1 MPGTNNSPFRERFT
15 EIGAVLKKE
24 DVNRAALPSMEGL
37 KFDTKFDISQLEG
50 FTGPPIDV
58 KGVADK
64 VKPVGVGDLRID
76 ADLGKLDEG
85 IQKIQNQ
92 QISEKIRKW
101 IEEAQKLIA
110 KRQFRP
116 AIKVLDE
123 ALNADSTSDLA
134 LFLKAHCLYGLGDLN
149 TALTVLNS
157 AQHYVRDPE
166 MLILILILQA
176 ACVRAITA
184 AFEAKLGTLIEK
196 KRFAEALALV
206 EAELRH
212 QPANAALV
220 YHRCGV
226 LYLMGKV
233 RDAKQAALTAMQSVG
248 PENAGLFQ
256 DLLNHITVEENQRF
270 LEAARQALRRCDPAQ
285 ALKQLQPCRAA
296 LAGYEQY
303 EAVRSYIEEKSSRGF
318 IRAVFS
324 SRKKILPLTE
334 PLREK
339 LLLWLLAEEFNTG
352 VAAMNAAKFD
362 QAATAFTTASKID
375 DRCKMIC
382 FLHGLSIFNGF
393 ELALQRQDKPLDL
406 NHTIASLGVSADL
419 FMRASTEPAVAQQSR
434 NLRQAALSYL
444 SQLKEVA
451 RERARREEEARPV
464 NELIKNFNSLMDSLQ
479 NNPIGSVTDLE
490 NAERNFRNLRQ
501 RCDKLRKNRTKEQG
515 REVLDQIF
523 SAIDRN
529 LEQVDKIR
537 DDVRKNEQVQLINN
551 CVTSLNTM
559 MQYFNS
565 NPIRNLQELEQARN
579 MVNSLSDMVDKAR
592 TGERRGSD
600 GSRVLDQLEE
610 VIQNLKRQLLS

>member
-1 MPGTNNSPFRERFT
+1 MAETNSSAFRERFT
-15 EIGAVLKKE
+15 EIGAVLKRE
-24 DVNRAALPSMEGL
+24 EMNRAALPSTDGL
-37 KFDTKFDISQLEG
+37 KLDTKFDISQLEG

-64 VKPVGVGDLRID
+64 VKPAGVGDLRIE

-85 IQKIQNQ
+85 IQKIQRQ
-92 QISEKIRKW
+92 QIDQKIRKW

-123 ALNADSTSDLA
+123 ALAADSASALA
-134 LFLKAHCLYGLGDLN
+134 LFLKAHCLYGLGDYDA
-149 TALTVLNS
+149 ALAIS
-157 AQHYVRDPE
+157 DAAQQYVRNPE
-166 MLILILILQA
+166 MLILILVLQA

-184 AFEAKLGTLIEK
+184 AFEAKLGRLIEK
-196 KRFAEALALV
+196 KRFVEALALV
-206 EAELRH
+206 EAELRR
-212 QPANAALV
+212 QPANVALV

-226 LYLMGKV
+226 LYLMGRV
-233 RDAKQAALTAMQSVG
+233 RDAKQSALTAMQSVG

-256 DLLNHITVEENQRF
+256 GLVNHITVEENQRY
-270 LEAARQALRRCDPAQ
+270 LEAARQALRRSDPAQ

-296 LAGYEQY
+296 LAGYVQY
-303 EAVRSYIEEKSSRGF
+303 EAVRAYIEEKSPRTFLS
-318 IRAVFS
+318 AVFS
-324 SRKKILPLTE
+324 SREKISPLTE

-339 LLLWLLAEEFNTG
+339 LLIWLLAEELNTG
-352 VAAMNAAKFD
+352 VAAMNAEKFD
-362 QAATAFTTASKID
+362 QAAAAFAAASKID

-382 FLHGLSIFNGF
+382 FLHGLSIFKGF

-406 NHTIASLGVSADL
+406 NRTIASLEVSADL

-434 NLRQAALSYL
+434 NLQQAVLAYQT
-444 SQLKEVA
+444 QLKEVA
-451 RERARREEEARPV
+451 REHARREEEARPV
-464 NELIKNFNSLMDSLQ
+464 NELIKDFNSLMDSLQ
-479 NNPIGSVTDLE
+479 NDPIGSVADLE
-490 NAERNFRNLRQ
+490 SAERNFRNLRQ

-551 CVTSLNTM
+551 CVTLFNAM
-559 MQYFNS
+559 MQHFNT

-579 MVNSLSDMVDKAR
+579 MVNGLSDMVSKAR

-610 VIQNLKRQLLS
+610 AIQNLRRQLRS